1 MEKLIVSPSPHQR
14 GNSSTTKIM
23 TLVIIA
29 LIPSIIAATV
39 IFGLRAL
46 ILVLT
51 CVASSVL
58 FEFFCRKIMKRDNT
72 ISDFSAAVTGI
83 ILALNFPVT
92 LPLWM
97 AVLGCF
103 VAIVITKQLFGG
115 IGQNFANPAIVGRLV
130 LTLSFTKEMSTWVK
144 PFWYSSADLLT
155 APTPLAEKWLV
166 SYSSSEGFVGKI
178 SPPVDYVDLF
188 LGKTGGCIGETCA
201 VAIIL
206 GGIFLLMTRVISPA
220 APLTFIGT
228 LAVLTAVSGGD
239 ALYHIL
245 SGGLLFGA
253 FFMATDYVTTPVT
266 TKGKVIF
273 GIGCGL
279 ITFLIRTFG
288 AYPEGVSFAIL
299 LMNLL
304 TPYIDRLT
312 RTKPFGMVKVKEVK
326 GNG

>member
-14 GNSSTTKIM
+14 GNSSTAKIM
-23 TLVIIA
+23 TLVITA
-29 LIPSIIAATV
+29 LIPSVIAATV

-58 FEFFCRKIMKRDNT
+58 FEFFCRKIMKKDNT

-83 ILALNFPVT
+83 ILALNLPVT

-115 IGQNFANPAIVGRLV
+115 IGQNFANPAVVGRLV

-144 PFWYSSADLLT
+144 PFWYRTSDLVT

-166 SYSSSEGFVGKI
+166 SYSSSSGFVGKI
-178 SPPVDYVDLF
+178 SPPVDYIDLF

-201 VAIIL
+201 IAIIS
-206 GGIFLLMTRVISPA
+206 GGIFLIMTRVISPSV
-220 APLTFIGT
+220 PLAFIGT
-228 LAVLTAVSGGD
+228 VAVLTAVSGGD
-239 ALYHIL
+239 VIYHIL

-253 FFMATDYVTTPVT
+253 FFMATDYATTPIT
-266 TKGKVIF
+266 TRGRIIF
-273 GIGCGL
+273 AIGCGL

-312 RTKPFGMVKVKEVK
+312 RTKPFGMVKAKGVKE
-326 GNG
+326 NG

>member
-1 MEKLIVSPSPHQR
+1 MEKLIVSPSPHIR
-14 GNSSTTKIM
+14 GNSTTSKVM

-29 LIPSIIAATV
+29 LIPSIIAATL

-46 ILVLT
+46 ILVIT

-58 FEFFCRKIMKRDNT
+58 SEFFCRKIMKRDNT

-83 ILALNFPVT
+83 ILALNLPVS

-97 AVLGCF
+97 AMLGSF
-103 VAIVITKQLFGG
+103 VSIVIVKQLFGG
-115 IGQNFANPAIVGRLV
+115 LGQNFANPAIVGRLV
-130 LTLSFTKEMSTWVK
+130 LTLSFTKEMSEWVK
-144 PFWYSSADLLT
+144 PFWYQTADLMT

-166 SYSSSEGFVGKI
+166 SYSSSSGFVGVV
-178 SPPVDYVDLF
+178 SPPVDYIDLF

-201 VAIIL
+201 LAIIL
-206 GGIFLLMTRVISPA
+206 GGIFLLMTKTITFHIPFCYVGTVA
-220 APLTFIGT
+220 LLT
-228 LAVLTAVSGGD
+228 VVSGGD

-253 FFMATDYVTTPVT
+253 FFMATDYVTSPVT
-266 TKGKVIF
+266 KNGKIIF
-273 GIGCGL
+273 GIGCGV
-279 ITFLIRTFG
+279 ITFLIRKFG

-312 RTKPFGMVKVKEVK
+312 RTKPFGMVKAKEVRN
-326 GNG
+326 NG